1 MTIVD
6 LIRLKITNLDL
17 WFQVALLQNHGILST
32 GKTIEAAVFWFLS
45 MEKCCHS
52 QLLAD
57 AACGGRGGRPVQID
71 DLDAAKT
78 YVSCPPPQ
86 PCGIAD
92 FYRSYKSIGSDVA
105 GWFSGIPLFDM
116 IDKET
121 GGDYKN

>member
-86 PCGIAD
+86 SLVALLIFIAAIRASVAMWRGG
-92 FYRSYKSIGSDVA
+92 FRESLFSI
-105 GWFSGIPLFDM
+105 
-116 IDKET
+116 
-121 GGDYKN
+121 